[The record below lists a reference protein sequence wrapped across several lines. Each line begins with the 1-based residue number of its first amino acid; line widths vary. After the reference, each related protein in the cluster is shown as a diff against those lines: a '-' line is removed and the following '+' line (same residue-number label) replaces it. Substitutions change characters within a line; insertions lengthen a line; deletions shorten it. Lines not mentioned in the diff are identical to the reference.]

1 MYFSILSSILK
12 IIRPSWRIIFFYALL
27 ICNQIL
33 NAQTYYFDSY
43 GVAEGLAQSTIYDI
57 IQDEND
63 YLWLGT
69 RAGVSRFNGKE
80 FNNYTIENG
89 LAENGVR
96 TILIDDRGYIW
107 FGHSGGGVS
116 IYDGQKFSVF
126 SKTNGF
132 LTSDVTS
139 IKQDKKGNIWITT
152 ELSGVIRIT
161 EKGNTLEESKYEQ
174 YIGNKISDR
183 AYGIC
188 VTKDGTVYFITD
200 AFIKYYQPETNSFGN
215 LSIKGMP
222 SFFQIT
228 SMFED
233 SKGNLWF
240 GTHNGGL
247 YKYEIKADSFK
258 IYDIR
263 DGLSSNWIS
272 SITEDRSGNI
282 WIGTWLNGITLIQDG
297 RLRVFNLENGLQD
310 LKIRKIIEDAEGN
323 ILIGTN
329 EHGLSIF
336 KGEQFISYFEK
347 DGLLS
352 SQVWSVIQDRTG
364 KFWFGTVNGISIF
377 DENLPRKSQFSDFYK
392 LKGNRIKKI
401 REDSK
406 GRVWIVA
413 ESEGIFTFNSN
424 TNAFTY
430 EPKLNSFLPQLQGVV
445 TDLETD
451 KDGRV
456 WMGTLDGLVCYDY
469 DTREANYFTQTSGL
483 AGNDI
488 TSLYSD
494 TKNRLWIGARGFGL
508 TMLRDT
514 VFSLIKLEERFTPTC
529 MILDQNGMLW
539 VGTEAQG
546 VMVIDPEKNII
557 LQNFTE
563 SDGML
568 ANLINLLNIDD
579 KNNIYIGT
587 NKGLNIYNTSEKKLY
602 SYTKKNGFV
611 GIETKPNST
620 FLDMNGKL
628 WFGTVSGVTK
638 FDPSFERKTN
648 NEPLTHII
656 RLRINLEDHPL
667 SEGLKLNHSQNNV
680 IFDYISICLTNP
692 ESVKYKIMLDGAEKD
707 WRQTTQT
714 TAYYP
719 SLAPKKYVFR
729 VIAQNNEGNWNKEP
743 ISYAFQIR
751 PPFYKTWWFIVTCIL
766 LGISGIIAYIKIREQ
781 NLIKEKRVLEE
792 KVIERTAQVVAQK
805 EELAQ
810 KNKDI
815 TDSIRYAKRIQIAIL
830 PPEIPFKD
838 TFILFKPKDIV
849 SGDFYWLDTI
859 GDLEFLAAVDCTGHG
874 VPGAFMSL
882 IAYTSISK
890 IVREM
895 KIYHPSKI
903 LDQLNT
909 EITRS
914 LQQHDAAGGAI
925 QDGMDMALICFNKS
939 NQILEF
945 AGAFNP
951 LWLVRNNEIHE
962 IKADR
967 YSIGRSTT
975 NIEKTFTNHEIQI
988 EKGDFVYFFSD
999 GYADQFGGES
1009 GKKFM
1014 AKPMKNLILFIQD
1027 QPPEKQKEI
1036 LEDTIEAWRGDID
1049 QVDDIL
1055 IIGRKFS

>member
-1 MYFSILSSILK
+1 MHFSKLSSDMK
-12 IIRPSWRIIFFYALL
+12 IIRQFRRIIFFYALL
-27 ICNQIL
+27 ISNQVL

-43 GVAEGLAQSTIYDI
+43 GVAEGLAQSTVYDI
-57 IQDEND
+57 VQDHND

-80 FNNYTIENG
+80 FNNYTIETG

-96 TILIDDRGYIW
+96 TILIDNRRNIW

-139 IKQDKKGNIWITT
+139 IIQDKNGFIWITS
-152 ELSGVIRIT
+152 ELSGVIKIT
-161 EKGNTLEESKYEQ
+161 ETGATLDESKYEH

-183 AYGIC
+183 VFNSL
-188 VTKDGTVYFITD
+188 VTNDGTVYFVTD
-200 AFIKYYQPETNSFGN
+200 AFIKYYQSGTNSFGN
-215 LSIKGMP
+215 LALKGMP

-228 SMFED
+228 SMFQD
-233 SKGNLWF
+233 SKENLWF
-240 GTHNGGL
+240 GTYHGGL
-247 YKYEIKADSFK
+247 YKFQADADSFR

-272 SITEDRSGNI
+272 SITEDHSGNI
-282 WIGTWLNGITLIQDG
+282 WVGTWGGGVTLIQDDS
-297 RLRVFNLENGLQD
+297 LRAFNLDNGLQD
-310 LKIRKIIEDAEGN
+310 IKIRKIIEDAEGN
-323 ILIGTN
+323 MLIGTN

-336 KGEQFISYFEK
+336 KGEQFVSYFEK

-352 SQVWSVIQDRTG
+352 SQVWSVIQDKTG
-364 KFWFGTVNGISIF
+364 IFWFGTINGISIF
-377 DENLPRKSQFSDFYK
+377 DESMPPKKQFTDFFK
-392 LKGNRIKKI
+392 LKGNRVSII

-406 GRVWIVA
+406 GRIWIAV
-413 ESEGIFTFNSN
+413 ESEGIFTYNNN
-424 TNAFTY
+424 TGSYTY
-430 EPKLNSFLPQLQGVV
+430 EPKLNSYLKELVV
-445 TDLETD
+445 PDLATDNSGL
-451 KDGRV
+451 V
-456 WMGTLDGLVCYDY
+456 WAGTLDGLVSYDY
-469 DTREANYFTQTSGL
+469 DTREVNYYTQTSGL
-483 AGNDI
+483 AGNEI

-494 TKNRLWIGARGFGL
+494 PKNRLWIGARGSGL
-508 TMLRDT
+508 TVLQDT
-514 VFSLIKLEERFTPTC
+514 GFHILKLDQDFTPTC
-529 MILDQNGMLW
+529 MLLDQNGMLW
-539 VGTEAQG
+539 IGTEAQG
-546 VMVIDPEKNII
+546 VMVIDPEKKII
-557 LQNFTE
+557 LENYLE
-563 SDGML
+563 SDGLL

-587 NKGLNIYNTSEKKLY
+587 NKGLNIYNSLEKKLY
-602 SYTKKNGFV
+602 AYTKKNGFV
-611 GIETKPNST
+611 GIETKHNST
-620 FLDMNGKL
+620 FRDKNGKL
-628 WFGTVSGVTK
+628 WFGTVSGVTRL
-638 FDPSFERKTN
+638 DPDIIRKTS

-656 RLRINLEDHPL
+656 RLRINLTDHPL
-667 SEGLKLNHSQNNV
+667 TEGLKLSHDKNDV

-692 ESVKYKIMLDGAEKD
+692 EAVKYKIMLEGAESD

-719 SLAPKKYVFR
+719 SLAPKKYVFK
-729 VIAQNNEGNWNKEP
+729 VIAQNNDGNWNKEP
-743 ISYAFQIR
+743 ISYAFQIK
-751 PPFYKTWWFIVTCIL
+751 PPFYKTWWFILACIL
-766 LGISGIIAYIKIREQ
+766 LGASAIIAYIKIREQ
-781 NLIKEKRVLEE
+781 NLIKEKRILEE
-792 KVIERTAQVVAQK
+792 KVIERTALVVAQK

-895 KIYHPSKI
+895 NIFKPYKI

-914 LQQHDAAGGAI
+914 LQQRDEAGGAI
-925 QDGMDMALICFNKS
+925 QDGMDMALICFNT
-939 NQILEF
+939 NTRLLEF

-951 LWLVRNNEIHE
+951 LWLVRNNEIQE

-975 NIEKTFTNHEIQI
+975 DTEKTFTNHEIQI
-988 EKGDFVYFFSD
+988 QQGDFVYFFSD

-1014 AKPMKNLILFIQD
+1014 AKPLKNLIIFIQD

-1036 LEDTIEAWRGDID
+1036 LEDTIEAWRGDIE